1 MTTAI
6 TKPKHRSAY
15 DWIDSNADTKN
26 LEKKRV
32 GAIFIYSNPGI
43 NTSYISLHY
52 CIKDVIFKEKVQD
65 TQLSG
70 VGEGKEKKNDEQDQ
84 ISIWHRCWN
93 YQTGNLK

>member
-6 TKPKHRSAY
+6 TKPKHKSAY

-26 LEKKRV
+26 LEKKWV
-32 GAIFIYSNPGI
+32 GEIFIYGNPGI

-65 TQLSG
+65 TQLSV
-70 VGEGKEKKNDEQDQ
+70 VGEGEEKKMMSKTRFQYDTDVETIRQE
-84 ISIWHRCWN
+84 I
-93 YQTGNLK
+93 